1 MAENIE
7 VLNEKKV
14 TDKVV
19 GLGRESLYMGLG
31 VVSVVQENVHNL
43 VERGKTYRKD
53 LIVRGEKMANE
64 NREKVTE
71 LVEMPQS
78 MAKDTYKKAG
88 ETFDKYSEQVL
99 TRIHVP
105 TSNTIE
111 TMTKKVSAVD
121 RKLDKI
127 IKENAAAEK
136 I

>member
-1 MAENIE
+1 MTEKIE
-7 VLNEKKV
+7 IVNEKKL

-19 GLGRESLYMGLG
+19 EFGRESLYFGLG
-31 VVSVVQENVHNL
+31 IVSVVQENVEELVKKGKEYRHNL
-43 VERGKTYRKD
+43 VERG
-53 LIVRGEKMANE
+53 EKMADE
-64 NREKVTE
+64 NKDKVSE

-99 TRIHVP
+99 TRVHIP
-105 TSNTIE
+105 TADIIE
-111 TMTKKVSAVD
+111 TMTKKVNAVD
-121 RKLDKI
+121 RKLDKL